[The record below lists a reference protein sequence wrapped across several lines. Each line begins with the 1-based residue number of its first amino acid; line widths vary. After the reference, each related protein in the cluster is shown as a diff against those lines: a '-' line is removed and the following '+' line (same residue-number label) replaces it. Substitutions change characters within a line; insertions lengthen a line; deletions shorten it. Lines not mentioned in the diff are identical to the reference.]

1 MLGRWGRRSRYPK
14 GLRDAGRIE
23 IEGNGEE
30 EGGATDGR

>member
-1 MLGRWGRRSRYPK
+1 MCAMSAVEELLG
-14 GLRDAGRIE
+14 IE